1 MQLTS
6 HIQPVVGSEFVFHLS
21 TDQVGVVTNISGA
34 GLETFKTIRLA
45 GGKFLAARAGEFRPA
60 TDDEIKKRHRVAAS
74 IRPLSLPEL

>member
-6 HIQPVVGSEFVFHLS
+6 HIQPLVCSEFVFHLG
-21 TDQVGVVTNISGA
+21 TDEVGVVTDISGA
-34 GLETFKTIRLA
+34 GTETFKTIRLA
-45 GGKFLAARAGEFRPA
+45 GGKFLAARAAEFRPA